1 MIAVCQVVD
10 RALPA
15 ATGDIAGLPAALRT
29 HVESCLRCQVEVA
42 RYRKLAR
49 HLAALSDALEAAPR
63 ALVPAVMGKI
73 GASHAAMGDDAG
85 SRVGRA
91 AAAAGA
97 LVAAAGTVAVVR
109 WLRTH
114 SAA

>member
-1 MIAVCQVVD
+1 MSALCQVVD

-15 ATGDIAGLPAALRT
+15 ATGDVAGLPVALRT
-29 HVESCLRCQVEVA
+29 HVESCLRCQVEVT

-49 HLAALSDALEAAPR
+49 HLAALADVLVPAPP
-63 ALVPAVMGKI
+63 ALVPAVMELI
-73 GASHAAMGDDAG
+73 GASDPAMGDDIG

>member
-1 MIAVCQVVD
+1 MSAICQVVD

-15 ATGDIAGLPAALRT
+15 ASGEIAGLPVALRT
-29 HVESCLRCQVEVA
+29 HIESCLRCQAEVT

-49 HLAALSDALEAAPR
+49 HLAALSDVV
-63 ALVPAVMGKI
+63 VPAPLALAAAVMEQI
-73 GASHAAMGDDAG
+73 GAPDAATGDDPG

>member
-1 MIAVCQVVD
+1 MSAVCQLVD

-15 ATGDIAGLPAALRT
+15 AFGDVAGLPVPLRT
-29 HVESCLRCQVEVA
+29 HAKACLRCQVEVA

-49 HLAALSDALEAAPR
+49 HLAALSGVVVPAPTALA
-63 ALVPAVMGKI
+63 PAVMQEI
-73 GASHAAMGDDAG
+73 GAPDSLVPDAG

-109 WLRTH
+109 WIRTH